1 MKIAQI
7 VCAFPPY
14 AGGIGQSAYRLGE
27 ILSREHEVKTFTLS
41 PKNEKRPKAPT
52 GEQRVLFLGPLLRF
66 GHGALPLFLPFRLLK
81 FDIIYLHYPFFG
93 ADALILL
100 LKFFKPKQKL
110 IIHYHMDTPALPGLK
125 TFLSLPSRAIRNK
138 LLAKADKIIVSSRDY
153 AENGNLAKI
162 AKKQSAKIKDI
173 PFGIETDLFKPKIKE
188 QNGALLEK
196 ASNIVSYVTRHFI
209 KKGGHSLLFVGGL
222 DEAHYFKG
230 LSVLLKA
237 ISNCDVPLQLNI
249 IGEGELRPQYEKQ
262 ALQLGLNKKV
272 KFLGRVSEEDLIREY
287 QSADLLV
294 LPSINNHE
302 AFGLVLIE
310 AMACGLPVIA
320 SDLPGVRS
328 VFQDKKQ
335 GFLCRPGDVQDLREK
350 ICALTKDEEL
360 RQKMAVAARHLA
372 EEKYAWEKV
381 ADRILD
387 EFSNLN

>member
-27 ILSREHEVKTFTLS
+27 ILSQEHQVKTFTLIPPTEKK
-41 PKNEKRPKAPT
+41 PKSPT
-52 GEQRVLFLGPLLRF
+52 GEQKVLFLDPILRF

-100 LKFFKPKQKL
+100 LKLIKPKQKL

-125 TFLSLPSRAIRNK
+125 KFLSLPSRAIRNK
-138 LLAKADKIIVSSRDY
+138 LLTKADKIIVSSRDY

-162 AKKQSAKIKDI
+162 AKKQRAKIRAI
-173 PFGIETDLFKPKIKE
+173 PFGIETDSFKPKIKE
-188 QNGALLEK
+188 QDGALLK
-196 ASNIVSYVTRHFI
+196 QASNIVSYVTRHFI

-237 ISNCDVPLQLNI
+237 ISNCDVSLQLNI
-249 IGEGELRPQYEKQ
+249 IGEGELRSQYEKQ
-262 ALQLGLNKKV
+262 VLQLGLNKKV
-272 KFLGRVSEEDLIREY
+272 KFLGRVSEEELIREY
-287 QSADLLV
+287 QNADLLI
-294 LPSINNHE
+294 LPSINSHE

-328 VFQDKKQ
+328 VFEDKKQ
-335 GFLCRPGDVQDLREK
+335 GLLCRPGDVQDLREK
-350 ICALTKDEEL
+350 ICTLTKDEEL
-360 RQKMAVAARHLA
+360 RQKMAIAARHLA

-387 EFSNLN
+387 EFSNLE

>member
-7 VCAFPPY
+7 VCVFPPY

-27 ILSREHEVKTFTLS
+27 ILSREHQVKTFTLS
-41 PKNEKRPKAPT
+41 PQKKQTPEYPI
-52 GEQRVLFLGPLLRF
+52 GQQEVIFLDPVLRF
-66 GHGALPLFLPFRLLK
+66 GHGALPLFLPFRLFR
-81 FDIIYLHYPFFG
+81 FDVIYLHYPFFG

-100 LKFFKPKQKL
+100 LKFIKPKKKL
-110 IIHYHMDTPALPGLK
+110 IIHYHMDTPGLPGLK
-125 TFLSLPSRAIRNK
+125 RFLSLPSKVIRNK
-138 LLAKADKIIVSSRDY
+138 LLSQADKIIVSSRDY

-162 AKKQSAKIKDI
+162 AKKHNAKIKDI

-188 QNGALLEK
+188 HNGILSEK
-196 ASNIVSYVTRHFI
+196 ASDIVNFVTRRFI

-237 ISNCDVPLQLNI
+237 ISNCDASLQLNI
-249 IGEGELRPQYEKQ
+249 IGEGELRTQYEKQ

-272 KFLGRVSEEDLIREY
+272 KFLGRVSEEDLVRQY

-294 LPSINNHE
+294 LPSINSHE

-328 VFQDKKQ
+328 VFEDEKQ
-335 GFLCRPGDVQDLREK
+335 GLLCRPGDIQDLRQK
-350 ICALTKDEEL
+350 ICTLVKDDKL
-360 RQKMAVAARHLA
+360 RQKMSIAARHLV

-387 EFSNLN
+387 EFSNLD